1 MSSNNNNSLEITNL
15 DSLRDPS
22 GIFSLIEVVGKGTY
36 GNVYK
41 GRHTRTGQLAAIKVM
56 PITEED
62 EEEIILEINTLRKLS
77 NHRNIATY
85 YGAFIKKTSPQD
97 HLWLVMEYCGAG
109 SVTDLVKSTRGQS
122 LKEDWIAYISREIL
136 RGLVHLHANR
146 VIHRDIKGQNV
157 LLTDNAEVKLV
168 DFGVSAQLDK
178 TFGKRNTFIGTPYWM
193 APEVIHCEQ
202 DSSCTYD
209 TRSDLWSLGITAI
222 EMAEGR
228 PPLCEMHPMRA
239 LFLIM
244 RNPPPRLKQ
253 SPTGS
258 RHWSSRF
265 HDFTNKCL
273 TKDYTKR
280 PNTNDLLRHDF
291 ITNLPNERQVR
302 IQLKDHIDRHKR
314 SRRPEEREQVYEYEG
329 SDEDEDDAG
338 AAAAAVALSAAA
350 AAGCPAGAPRV
361 VPPTVGQVSA
371 ASRPSS
377 AIADRD
383 QRSSVRSGDFIPPNP
398 PITSGFNARG
408 LANVG
413 KGLVHNDVNR
423 QYRRGAKSPIR
434 NTKLMSVEE
443 DDSSISATV
452 EHGENTLRQNF
463 AKLQAHER
471 SSGVGAASIL
481 SPTSIASAHSSAQ
494 PVQSAHH
501 FPQHFRNPKPRGSLS
516 IRSSQPQH
524 QPKLGVSGA
533 GVRASVPNS
542 GHPPSS
548 SIMHTTEHVSE
559 APSTGNHQH
568 HYPLHQH
575 KSAMIPPNAATNVAF
590 TESPPPP
597 FAPPQLPSSRV
608 VAFAPTDGGSGA
620 PSPFRTKMLHPGPPP
635 VPLHHQHVRI
645 GHNGAPPSSSPSAH
659 VHSRVSNG
667 DVSAAPSSAIIS
679 SRNQHIVAPR
689 FPSAR
694 SSDHAPQHIDLRKP
708 PLDSALPQS
717 SLSSGASAFPA
728 RGVSVSACSSS
739 FTPPISSSSALSS
752 RPHVSAPIIEES
764 HPAHARSKRVPTPS
778 SVAEN
783 ADRPGNSYGASRFV
797 GKSSKSTASHPQL
810 TTKSQRRPNRI
821 QELDELAAQLTHLGS
836 VSPALN
842 RPVTGDKGSL
852 AIQPHVEQ
860 NGGQQSSTN
869 LGVLT
874 KCSLSNDFSGNEL
887 HPSPKSLPRSNS
899 SSSDGNGMQPQV
911 EKTNSNSVASS
922 SSGSGSRSS
931 GSREFQSSSCS
942 SASTTSSFDSTCSK
956 DLERSSAHDKSSVE
970 PDPRRLTVVENV
982 AFGGDKTVGSDEE
995 VEVWDTRTP
1004 YTHESTGLES
1014 QPSVP
1019 DEEDDDDGDVVVVA
1033 DDGEIGAD
1041 LEETAQIKATLSVVR
1056 RGNHLIVGN
1065 GPAKHE
1071 APNDQPVCIKQSDS
1085 FTPSSNET
1093 ASVLDSGTLS
1103 SSSVHISQSRPLL
1116 SDEFTKE
1123 TLSSLACIAE
1133 ASGASAASK
1142 WSTALP
1148 PTSEQAEHSPKPDVP
1163 IPASKNNA
1171 FFSPAHTS
1179 VNPTGE
1185 AVARLRSQP
1194 EVSDA
1199 ALDRNRTGVV
1209 SSTNAL
1215 NGSPRWHGVIPRN
1228 LSNSGMKN
1236 GLQVTY
1242 PNRTDQSAASAVPWG
1257 LPGSVL
1263 HDPTR
1268 LSPATPSDANPHQ
1281 SRAQVD
1287 IRLSQHSVS
1296 VIPASIPSSA
1306 IILSNVNIPA
1316 HQVTP
1321 VNPGVNAAGDEAPE
1335 IQVYKKRFSSEILCA
1350 ALWGVNLL
1358 IGLEG
1363 GLSLLD
1369 RSGEGRVYTLITRRR
1384 FSQMAVLEGQNILV
1398 TISGRKHR
1406 LRVYYLSWL
1415 RSKIMKTEGCDK
1427 KNGWVNVGENLQ
1439 GAVHFKIVRYENIK
1453 FLLVALRD
1461 SVGIYAWAPRPY
1473 HKFMEFKRFSE
1484 LKHRPLLVDLTV
1496 EENQR
1501 LKVIYGSAEGFHA
1514 IDLDSNEV
1522 FDLYIPS
1529 TTSSQ
1534 ITPHCIVVLPN
1545 TAGLQL
1551 LLCYDTEG
1559 VYVDTS
1565 GKLTK
1570 NVVIQWGEVPTSVA
1584 YISTGQLLGWGLK
1597 AIEVRSAETGHLDGV
1612 FMHKREQKFK
1622 FLCER
1627 NDKVFFSNTRS
1638 GPPQVSMM
1646 TLSGI
1651 HW

>member
-1 MSSNNNNSLEITNL
+1 
-15 DSLRDPS
+15 
-22 GIFSLIEVVGKGTY
+22 
-36 GNVYK
+36 
-41 GRHTRTGQLAAIKVM
+41 
-56 PITEED
+56 
-62 EEEIILEINTLRKLS
+62 
-77 NHRNIATY
+77 
-85 YGAFIKKTSPQD
+85 
-97 HLWLVMEYCGAG
+97 
-109 SVTDLVKSTRGQS
+109 
-122 LKEDWIAYISREIL
+122 
-136 RGLVHLHANR
+136 
-146 VIHRDIKGQNV
+146 
-157 LLTDNAEVKLV
+157 
-168 DFGVSAQLDK
+168 
-178 TFGKRNTFIGTPYWM
+178 
-193 APEVIHCEQ
+193 
-202 DSSCTYD
+202 
-209 TRSDLWSLGITAI
+209 
-222 EMAEGR
+222 
-228 PPLCEMHPMRA
+228 
-239 LFLIM
+239 
-244 RNPPPRLKQ
+244 
-253 SPTGS
+253 
-258 RHWSSRF
+258 
-265 HDFTNKCL
+265 
-273 TKDYTKR
+273 
-280 PNTNDLLRHDF
+280 
-291 ITNLPNERQVR
+291 
-302 IQLKDHIDRHKR
+302 
-314 SRRPEEREQVYEYEG
+314 
-329 SDEDEDDAG
+329 
-338 AAAAAVALSAAA
+338 
-350 AAGCPAGAPRV
+350 
-361 VPPTVGQVSA
+361 
-371 ASRPSS
+371 
-377 AIADRD
+377 
-383 QRSSVRSGDFIPPNP
+383 
-398 PITSGFNARG
+398 
-408 LANVG
+408 
-413 KGLVHNDVNR
+413 
-423 QYRRGAKSPIR
+423 
-434 NTKLMSVEE
+434 MSVEE

-575 KSAMIPPNAATNVAF
+575 KSAM
-590 TESPPPP
+590 
-597 FAPPQLPSSRV
+597 
-608 VAFAPTDGGSGA
+608 
-620 PSPFRTKMLHPGPPP
+620 
-635 VPLHHQHVRI
+635 
-645 GHNGAPPSSSPSAH
+645 
-659 VHSRVSNG
+659 
-667 DVSAAPSSAIIS
+667 
-679 SRNQHIVAPR
+679 
-689 FPSAR
+689 
-694 SSDHAPQHIDLRKP
+694 APQHIDLRKP